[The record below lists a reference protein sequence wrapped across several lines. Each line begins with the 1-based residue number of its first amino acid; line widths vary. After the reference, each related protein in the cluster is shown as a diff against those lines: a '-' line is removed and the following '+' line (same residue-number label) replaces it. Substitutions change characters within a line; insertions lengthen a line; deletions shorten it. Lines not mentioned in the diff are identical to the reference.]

1 MDSVSVVKNYYLE
14 RIKKLEA
21 ENQGLREMLKE
32 AFESLDA
39 LLVCFD
45 NNVTPGFLVRIDNF
59 LRKRGCGNN
68 EN

>member
-21 ENQGLREMLKE
+21 ENQRLREMLKE

-59 LRKRGCGNN
+59 LRKEGAGKGND
-68 EN
+68 

>member
-21 ENQGLREMLKE
+21 ENQRLREMLKE

-59 LRKRGCGNN
+59 LRKRECGNN